1 MSDRAKAFFIN
12 GGAGRVL
19 ASIPALEK
27 YYEETS
33 EDFII
38 VAEGGMDLYK
48 GHPTLHERAYDT
60 WHKGIFQDKIKD
72 MDVVTP
78 EPYRV
83 WEYYNQKCNLQQGF
97 DIEINNKG
105 IRELPRPFLHLTQ
118 EERVNGKATV
128 KEVKEMLQT
137 DKVIVFQPFG
147 RGVHEHA
154 GFITDPTGRSF
165 EYANMINFIRKL
177 QEKGFGIITMSEFQ
191 FNFEKEN
198 LAKPVAQ
205 PQSISLKQWAA
216 IIKEADYFLGCDS
229 VGQHIAH
236 SLDKPA
242 TVVVGSTF
250 AENISFPDNPKFDIQ
265 DMGEGK
271 RKYDP
276 IRIVPDEVVSKN
288 NDGIMAM
295 NSAIEDEIIKSLVK
309 NFDKHVKKPE
319 ISKPIT
325 KSVLELTKKD
335 EKQVPK
341 LMPGLAPIKE

>member
-1 MSDRAKAFFIN
+1 MTDRAKAFFIN

-27 YYEETS
+27 YFEETS

-48 GHPTLHERAYDT
+48 GHPTLHERAYDV
-60 WHKGIFQDKIKD
+60 WHKGIFQDKIIN

-83 WEYYNQKCNLQQGF
+83 WEYYNQKCNLSQGF
-97 DIEINNKG
+97 DIEINGKG
-105 IRELPRPFLHLTQ
+105 VRQLPRPFIHLTQ
-118 EERVNGKATV
+118 EEKVNGKACI
-128 KEVKEMLQT
+128 KEVTENVDL

-147 RGVHEHA
+147 RGIGENS
-154 GFITDPTGRSF
+154 GFLTDTSGRSF
-165 EYANMINFIRKL
+165 EYANVISIIKKL
-177 QEKGFGIITMSEFQ
+177 QQKGFAVIVMSEIQIDFQ
-191 FNFEKEN
+191 KEGTP
-198 LAKPVAQ
+198 KPVAQ
-205 PQSISLKQWAA
+205 PQNISLKQWAA

-236 SLDKPA
+236 SLDIPS
-242 TVVVGSTF
+242 TVVTGSTF
-250 AENISFPDNPKFDIQ
+250 AENVSFLDDPKFDIQ

-295 NSAIEDEIIKSLVK
+295 NTAIEDEIIKSLVK
-309 NFDKHVKKPE
+309 NFDKHVSKETTVVKKV
-319 ISKPIT
+319 S
-325 KSVLELTKKD
+325 ELTNKPTTSA
-335 EKQVPK
+335 PK
-341 LMPGLAPIKE
+341 LVPGLSPIKE

>member
-1 MSDRAKAFFIN
+1 MTDRAKAFFIN

-33 EDFII
+33 KDFII

-48 GHPTLHERAYDT
+48 GHPTLHERAYDV
-60 WHKGIFQDKIKD
+60 WHKGLFQDKIIN

-83 WEYYNQKCNLQQGF
+83 WEYYNQKCNLSQGF

-105 IRELPRPFLHLTQ
+105 IRDLPKPFIHLTQ
-118 EERVNGKATV
+118 EERVNGKAAL
-128 KEVKEMLQT
+128 KEVTEMVGS
-137 DKVIVFQPFG
+137 DKTIVFQPFG
-147 RGVHEHA
+147 RGVTEHM

-165 EYANMINFIRKL
+165 EYHNMVNFVKKL
-177 QEKGFGIITMSEFQ
+177 QEKGFAVIIMSEMQFDFQ
-191 FNFEKEN
+191 KEGTV
-198 LAKPVAQ
+198 KPVAQ
-205 PQSISLKQWAA
+205 PSGISLKQWAA

-236 SLDKPA
+236 SVDKPA

-250 AENISFPDNPKFDIQ
+250 AENISFPSDPKFDIQ

-295 NSAIEDEIIKSLVK
+295 NSLIEDEIIKHLVK
-309 NFDKHVKKPE
+309 NFDKHVEKKKT
-319 ISKPIT
+319 S
-325 KSVLELTKKD
+325 LTKTKID
-335 EKQVPK
+335 PIIKKETETK
-341 LMPGLAPIKE
+341 LVPGLAPIKE

>member
-1 MSDRAKAFFIN
+1 MTERAKAFFIN

-33 EDFII
+33 KDFII

-48 GHPTLHERAYDT
+48 GHPTLHERAYDI
-60 WHKGIFQDKIKD
+60 WHKGLFQDKIIN

-83 WEYYNQKCNLQQGF
+83 WEYYNQKCNLSQGF

-105 IRELPRPFLHLTQ
+105 VRELPKPFIHLTQ
-118 EERVNGKATV
+118 EERVNAKAV
-128 KEVKEMLQT
+128 IKEVTEMVGSNKT
-137 DKVIVFQPFG
+137 IVLQPFG
-147 RGVHEHA
+147 RGIQEHA

-165 EYANMINFIRKL
+165 EYANMLSFIKKL
-177 QEKGFGIITMSEFQ
+177 QEKDFAIIIMSELQFDFQ
-191 FNFEKEN
+191 KEGV
-198 LAKPVAQ
+198 AKPVAQ
-205 PQSISLKQWAA
+205 PNGIGLKQWAA
-216 IIKEADYFLGCDS
+216 IIKEADYFFGCDS

-242 TVVVGSTF
+242 TVVTGSTF
-250 AENISFPDNPKFDIQ
+250 AENISFVNDVKFDIQ

-295 NSAIEDEIIKSLVK
+295 NDLIESEILKNLIK
-309 NFDKHVKKPE
+309 NYDTHVKKLQS
-319 ISKPIT
+319 SKVSKKETPMLNKTEKTVT
-325 KSVLELTKKD
+325 KLV
-335 EKQVPK
+335 
-341 LMPGLAPIKE
+341 PGLSPIKE

>member
-1 MSDRAKAFFIN
+1 MTDRAKAFFIN

-48 GHPTLHERAYDT
+48 GHPTLHERAYDV
-60 WHKGIFQDKIKD
+60 WHKGIFQDKIIN

-83 WEYYNQKCNLQQGF
+83 WEYYNQKCNLSQGF
-97 DIEINNKG
+97 DIEINGKG
-105 IRELPRPFLHLTQ
+105 VRDLPRPFIHLTQ
-118 EERVNGKATV
+118 EEKVNGKACI
-128 KEVKEMLQT
+128 KEVIENIGS
-137 DKVIVFQPFG
+137 DKTIVFQPFG
-147 RGVHEHA
+147 RGIGDHA
-154 GFITDPTGRSF
+154 GFLTDPSGRSF
-165 EYANMINFIRKL
+165 EYANTVSIVKKL
-177 QEKGFGIITMSEFQ
+177 QEKGFAVIIMSEVQIDFQ
-191 FNFEKEN
+191 KEGTP
-198 LAKPVAQ
+198 KPVAA
-205 PQSISLKQWAA
+205 PSGISLKQWAA
-216 IIKEADYFLGCDS
+216 IIQEADYFLGCDS

-236 SLDKPA
+236 SLNKPA
-242 TVVVGSTF
+242 TVVTGSTF
-250 AENISFPDNPKFDIQ
+250 AENVSFLTDEKFDIQ

-295 NSAIEDEIIKSLVK
+295 NNPIEDEIIKSLIK
-309 NFDKHVKKPE
+309 NFDKYVKK
-319 ISKPIT
+319 T
-325 KSVLELTKKD
+325 KTEQKKVSELTTKPPA
-335 EKQVPK
+335 PK
-341 LMPGLAPIKE
+341 LVPGLAPIKE

>member
-1 MSDRAKAFFIN
+1 MTDRAKAFFIN

-48 GHPTLHERAYDT
+48 GHPILHERAYDV
-60 WHKGIFQDKIKD
+60 WHKGIFQDKIIN

-105 IRELPRPFLHLTQ
+105 IRDLPKPFIHLSQ
-118 EERVNGKATV
+118 EERVDGKSV
-128 KEVKEMLQT
+128 IKEVLKNVGLSKT
-137 DKVIVFQPFG
+137 IVFQPFG
-147 RGVHEHA
+147 RGVHEHS

-165 EYANMINFIRKL
+165 EYQNMVSIVKKL
-177 QEKGFGIITMSEFQ
+177 QEKGFAVIVMSEMQFDFQ
-191 FNFEKEN
+191 KEGTP
-198 LAKPVAQ
+198 KPVAQ
-205 PQSISLKQWAA
+205 PNGIGLKQWAA

-242 TVVVGSTF
+242 TVVTGSTF

-295 NSAIEDEIIKSLVK
+295 NGLIEDEILKHLYK
-309 NFDKHVKKPE
+309 NFEKYVKKEEKKEKPKTT
-319 ISKPIT
+319 IDLPIT
-325 KSVLELTKKD
+325 NKNNPATKL
-335 EKQVPK
+335 V
-341 LMPGLAPIKE
+341 PGLSPIKE

>member
-1 MSDRAKAFFIN
+1 MTDRAKAFFIN

-48 GHPTLHERAYDT
+48 GHPTLHERAYDV
-60 WHKGIFQDKIKD
+60 WHKGIFQDKIIN

-83 WEYYNQKCNLQQGF
+83 WEYYNQKCNLSQGF
-97 DIEINNKG
+97 DIEINGKG
-105 IRELPRPFLHLTQ
+105 VRDLPRPFIHLTQ
-118 EERVNGKATV
+118 EEKVNGKACI
-128 KEVKEMLQT
+128 KEVTENVGL
-137 DKVIVFQPFG
+137 DKTIVFQPFG
-147 RGVHEHA
+147 RGIGEHA
-154 GFITDPTGRSF
+154 GFLTDPSGRSF
-165 EYANMINFIRKL
+165 EYANTVSIVKKL
-177 QEKGFGIITMSEFQ
+177 QEKGFAVIIMSELQIDFQ
-191 FNFEKEN
+191 KEGTP
-198 LAKPVAQ
+198 KPVAQ
-205 PQSISLKQWAA
+205 PGGISLKQWAA
-216 IIKEADYFLGCDS
+216 IIQEADYFLGCDS

-242 TVVVGSTF
+242 TVVTGSTF
-250 AENISFPDNPKFDIQ
+250 AENVSFLNDPKFDIQ

-295 NSAIEDEIIKSLVK
+295 NNPIEDEIIKSLIK
-309 NFDKHVKKPE
+309 NFDKYVKKTKTE
-319 ISKPIT
+319 QKKVSELTT
-325 KSVLELTKKD
+325 KSPA
-335 EKQVPK
+335 PK
-341 LMPGLAPIKE
+341 LVPGLAPIKE

>member
-1 MSDRAKAFFIN
+1 MTERAKAFFIN

-33 EDFII
+33 KEFII
-38 VAEGGMDLYK
+38 VCEGGMDLYK
-48 GHPTLHERAYDT
+48 GHPFLHERAYDV
-60 WHKGIFQDKIKD
+60 WHKGLFQDKIVN

-97 DIEINNKG
+97 DIEINGKG
-105 IRELPRPFLHLTQ
+105 IRELGKPFIHLTQ
-118 EERVNGKATV
+118 EEIVNGKSV
-128 KEVKEMLQT
+128 MREVIENVGLNKT
-137 DKVIVFQPFG
+137 IVFQPYG
-147 RGVHEHA
+147 RGVHEHN

-165 EYANMINFIRKL
+165 EHANMINFVKKL
-177 QEKGFGIITMSEFQ
+177 QEKGFAIIIMSEMQFDFQ
-191 FNFEKEN
+191 KEGVP
-198 LAKPVAQ
+198 KPVAQ
-205 PQSISLKQWAA
+205 PNGITLKQWAA

-242 TVVVGSTF
+242 TVVTGSTF

-295 NSAIEDEIIKSLVK
+295 NDLIEDEIIKNLIK
-309 NFDKHVKKPE
+309 NFNKHVKKE
-319 ISKPIT
+319 TVSFDKKITALKP
-325 KSVLELTKKD
+325 KNE
-335 EKQVPK
+335 EKQETK
-341 LMPGLAPIKE
+341 LVPGLAPIKG

>member
-1 MSDRAKAFFIN
+1 MSERAKAFFIN

-33 EDFII
+33 KDFII

-48 GHPTLHERAYDT
+48 GHPTLHERAYDV

-83 WEYYNQKCNLQQGF
+83 WEYYNQKCNLSQGF
-97 DIEINNKG
+97 DIEINDKG
-105 IRELPRPFLHLTQ
+105 VRDLPKPFIHLTQ
-118 EERVNGKATV
+118 EERVNGKACI
-128 KEVKEMLQT
+128 KEVAENIGSEKT
-137 DKVIVFQPFG
+137 IVFQPFG
-147 RGVHEHA
+147 RGVGEHM
-154 GFITDPTGRSF
+154 GFITDPSGRSF
-165 EYANMINFIRKL
+165 EYSNMVSIIKKL
-177 QEKGFGIITMSEFQ
+177 QEKGFAVIVMSEMQFDFQ
-191 FNFEKEN
+191 KEGMP
-198 LAKPVAQ
+198 KPVAQ
-205 PQSISLKQWAA
+205 PNGISLKQWAG
-216 IIKEADYFLGCDS
+216 IIAEADYFLGCDS

-242 TVVVGSTF
+242 TVVTGSTF
-250 AENISFPDNPKFDIQ
+250 AENISFPNDPKFDIQ

-276 IRIVPDEVVSKN
+276 IRIVPDEVVTKN

-295 NSAIEDEIIKSLVK
+295 NGLIEDEIIKHLVK
-309 NFDKHVKKPE
+309 NYEKHV
-319 ISKPIT
+319 
-325 KSVLELTKKD
+325 TKKVTKKMPKD
-335 EKQVPK
+335 FVTPKSTSKDKGPK
-341 LMPGLAPIKE
+341 LVPGLTPIKE

>member
-1 MSDRAKAFFIN
+1 MTNRAKAFFIN

-19 ASIPALEK
+19 ASIPALET

-33 EDFII
+33 KDFII

-48 GHPTLHERAYDT
+48 GHPILHERAYDV
-60 WHKGIFQDKIKD
+60 WHKGIFQDKIIN

-97 DIEINNKG
+97 DIEINGKG
-105 IRELPRPFLHLTQ
+105 IRELPKPFIHLSQ
-118 EERVNGKATV
+118 EEIVNGKSCI
-128 KEVKEMLQT
+128 KEVIENVGI
-137 DKVIVFQPFG
+137 DKTIVFQPFG
-147 RGVHEHA
+147 RGVGEHQ
-154 GFITDPTGRSF
+154 GFITDSSGRSF
-165 EYANMINFIRKL
+165 EYSNMVSIVKKL
-177 QEKGFGIITMSEFQ
+177 QEKGFAVIIMSEMQFDFQ
-191 FNFEKEN
+191 KEGTP
-198 LAKPVAQ
+198 KPVAQ
-205 PQSISLKQWAA
+205 PSGISLKQWAA

-242 TVVVGSTF
+242 TVVTGSTF
-250 AENISFPDNPKFDIQ
+250 AENISFPDNEKFDIQ

-276 IRIVPDEVVSKN
+276 IRVVPDEVVSKN

-295 NSAIEDEIIKSLVK
+295 NGLIEDEIIKSLTSNYEK
-309 NFDKHVKKPE
+309 YVKKSSLNSTVKKTNALE
-319 ISKPIT
+319 KNKGT
-325 KSVLELTKKD
+325 KLV
-335 EKQVPK
+335 
-341 LMPGLAPIKE
+341 PGLAPIKE

>member
-1 MSDRAKAFFIN
+1 MTNRAKAFFIN

-33 EDFII
+33 KDFII

-48 GHPTLHERAYDT
+48 GHPILHERAYDV
-60 WHKGIFQDKIKD
+60 WHKGIFQDKIIN

-97 DIEINNKG
+97 DIEINGKG
-105 IRELPRPFLHLTQ
+105 IRELPKPFIHLSQ
-118 EERVNGKATV
+118 EEIVNGKSCI
-128 KEVKEMLQT
+128 KEVVENVGSNKT
-137 DKVIVFQPFG
+137 IVFQPFG
-147 RGVHEHA
+147 RGVGEHQ
-154 GFITDPTGRSF
+154 GFITDPSGRSF
-165 EYANMINFIRKL
+165 EYSNMVSIVKKL
-177 QEKGFGIITMSEFQ
+177 QEKGFAVIIMSEIQFDFQ
-191 FNFEKEN
+191 KEGTPQ
-198 LAKPVAQ
+198 PVAQ
-205 PQSISLKQWAA
+205 PSGISLKQWAA
-216 IIKEADYFLGCDS
+216 IIREADYFLGCDS

-242 TVVVGSTF
+242 TVVTGSTF
-250 AENISFPDNPKFDIQ
+250 AENISFPENEKFDIQ

-276 IRIVPDEVVSKN
+276 IRVVPDEVVSKN

-295 NSAIEDEIIKSLVK
+295 NSLIEDEIIKSLVK
-309 NFDKHVKKPE
+309 NYEKYIKKTSLNNTPKKTIE
-319 ISKPIT
+319 KNKGT
-325 KSVLELTKKD
+325 KLV
-335 EKQVPK
+335 
-341 LMPGLAPIKE
+341 PGLAPIKE